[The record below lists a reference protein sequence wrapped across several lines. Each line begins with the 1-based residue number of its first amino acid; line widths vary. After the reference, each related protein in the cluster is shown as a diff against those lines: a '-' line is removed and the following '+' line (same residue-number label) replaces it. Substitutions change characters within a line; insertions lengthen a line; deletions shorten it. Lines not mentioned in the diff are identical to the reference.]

1 MSISAKPHRSQDVTL
16 ASSHIPDKPVLS
28 LYSAQEQVSSK
39 SGKITV
45 ARKAL
50 QIWSETFDY
59 SAAAGK
65 SAEPDRAAAAA
76 AFAEAAKDDVRM
88 AATTGQRNVIMA

>member
-1 MSISAKPHRSQDVTL
+1 MSSR
-16 ASSHIPDKPVLS
+16 IPDQHALS

-39 SGKITV
+39 SGKITA

-59 SAAAGK
+59 GAAAGK